1 MRIVVIVFLVM
12 IVTSLG
18 SALLFLLRDRG
29 NGGTRVARA
38 LAIRVGLSITLFV
51 LLMAGFASGLI
62 DGKL

>member
-1 MRIVVIVFLVM
+1 MRIFVIVFLVM
-12 IVTSLG
+12 IVATLG

-29 NGGTRVARA
+29 KGGTRVARA